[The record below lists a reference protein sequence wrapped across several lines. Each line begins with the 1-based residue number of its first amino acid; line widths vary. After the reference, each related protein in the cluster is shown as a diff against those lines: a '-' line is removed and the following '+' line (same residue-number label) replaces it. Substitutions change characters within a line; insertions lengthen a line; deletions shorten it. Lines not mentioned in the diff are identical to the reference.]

1 MWHILEQSVHPMRL
15 SYCVHH
21 MNETL
26 SLIYFSCQVDEASD
40 QVNLGVCRPRTMVA
54 IEAGS
59 PCAKVGHT
67 SEKMPRRGRGR
78 R

>member
-1 MWHILEQSVHPMRL
+1 MWHILEQSVHPIRL
-15 SYCVHH
+15 YWVHH
-21 MNETL
+21 NKTL
-26 SLIYFSCQVDEASD
+26 SDLLFMLRVDEAND
-40 QVNLGVCRPRTMVA
+40 QVDRGVCNPRTMVA